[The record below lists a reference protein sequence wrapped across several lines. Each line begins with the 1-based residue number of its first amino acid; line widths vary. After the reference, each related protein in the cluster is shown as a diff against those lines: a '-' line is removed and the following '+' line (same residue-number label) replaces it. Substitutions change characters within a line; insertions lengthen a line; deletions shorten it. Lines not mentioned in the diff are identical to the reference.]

1 MDQLGLIMEICGIPD
16 DYILDQATRKSLFFD
31 DNNQPAIKPNSRGKL
46 RRPNTKSISSVLR

>member
-16 DYILDQATRKSLFFD
+16 GYILDQATRKSLFFD